1 MRKVRTLRNMAE
13 KRRLDVQALGQFDR
27 LGMALRTFACQVIAM
42 VLVATVAGTAQAQI
56 GQETLGRLFFS
67 FEERNVLEAVRQG
80 VVDTGAIPSIGSDIY
95 IPEVGVPEISFTPQ
109 QVIQKDGNRITRGKG
124 LRYNGLIRIHRPDG
138 SVGGR
143 VIIDG
148 RDLDAEQQAAYSEQ
162 SGLRFRTDLDDG
174 AVTTAEDKI
183 FKTNVELTRGSSIK
197 ADGEVSRNTSGKKF
211 IVLKRSN

>member
-1 MRKVRTLRNMAE
+1 M
-13 KRRLDVQALGQFDR
+13 QALGQFDR
-27 LGMALRTFACQVIAM
+27 LGMAMRAYACHALAL
-42 VLVATVAGTAQAQI
+42 VLVATVAGTARAQI

-109 QVIQKDGNRITRGKG
+109 QAIQKDGNRISRGKG
-124 LRYNGLIRIHRPDG
+124 LSYNGLIRIHRPDG
-138 SVGGR
+138 SIGSR

-148 RDLDAEQQAAYSEQ
+148 RDLDAEQQAAFSEQ
-162 SGLRFRTDLDDG
+162 SGLRFRTDKDDG
-174 AVTTAEDKI
+174 AVTYAEDKI
-183 FKTNVELTRGSSIK
+183 FKTNVGLTRGTSINT
-197 ADGEVSRNTSGKKF
+197 DGEVTRISPSKKF

>member
-1 MRKVRTLRNMAE
+1 M
-13 KRRLDVQALGQFDR
+13 QAPRQIDR
-27 LGMALRTFACQVIAM
+27 LGIGLRTYVCNVLAM

-56 GQETLGRLFFS
+56 GQETLGRLFYS

-109 QVIQKDGNRITRGKG
+109 QVIQKDGNKISRGKG
-124 LRYNGLIRIHRPDG
+124 LTYNGLIRIHRPDG
-138 SVGGR
+138 SIGSR
-143 VIIDG
+143 VVIDG
-148 RDLDAEQQAAYSEQ
+148 QDLDEKQQAAYSEQ

-174 AVTTAEDKI
+174 AVTNAEDKI
-183 FKTNVELTRGSSIK
+183 FKTNVELTRGTSINS
-197 ADGEVSRNTSGKKF
+197 DGEVSRNTSGKKF